1 MIDDDT
7 GAIKKTWV
15 NITIIIPQ
23 PSRKH
28 NTLYFVICI
37 PGGITN
43 NLIYKVSE
51 RRSETATKI
60 QKFYKNRQPSLDFAR
75 DTK

>member
-7 GAIKKTWV
+7 NAIKKTWV
-15 NITIIIPQ
+15 NIIIIILQ

-28 NTLYFVICI
+28 TLYIEFHNLH
-37 PGGITN
+37 TRRN
-43 NLIYKVSE
+43 YLIYKVSE